1 MIRSCPA
8 VYFPLSARRA
18 RFSAACLIPPPASS
32 LITPAIFHNSAV
44 VVAAALRSG
53 SVNAI
58 RPGQPAL
65 PAGRRQQAQPVR
77 QPATCRHTGHRHKS
91 SQLTGIPGI
100 FQPVHFAVSDSDSS
114 DDSEASLIP
123 RSSSFSR
130 VSRLSGPPNES
141 LICPPCCSMIREGI
155 LTTGKLS
162 DNIRELCGQ
171 CAHGS
176 LILSD

>member
-32 LITPAIFHNSAV
+32 LITRPFSTILPLWWQQP
-44 VVAAALRSG
+44 LRSG

-58 RPGQPAL
+58 RPVSLLCLPGGGSKRGQYGNPPPAATRATDINRPSS
-65 PAGRRQQAQPVR
+65 PAFRAFS
-77 QPATCRHTGHRHKS
+77 AS
-91 SQLTGIPGI
+91 A
-100 FQPVHFAVSDSDSS
+100 FAVSDSDSS

-141 LICPPCCSMIREGI
+141 LICPP
-155 LTTGKLS
+155 
-162 DNIRELCGQ
+162 
-171 CAHGS
+171 AAA
-176 LILSD
+176 